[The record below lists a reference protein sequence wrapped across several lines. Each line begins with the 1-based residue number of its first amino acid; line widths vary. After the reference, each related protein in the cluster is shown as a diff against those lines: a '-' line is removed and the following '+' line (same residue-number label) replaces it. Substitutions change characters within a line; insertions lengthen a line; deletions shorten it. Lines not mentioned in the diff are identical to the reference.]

1 MNAERLLLHYERI
14 ADTPDAIARLR
25 RFILDLAVRG
35 KLVPQDASDEPAS
48 DLLKRIA
55 KEKARL
61 AKAGDIRKPP
71 TLEPIT
77 DAEALY
83 VLPRTWAWVRVG
95 DIFDYDAGTKRDPKE
110 LDQSRWLLELEDI
123 EKDTS
128 RIIERL
134 RVSDRDSQSTKSEF
148 EPGDILYGKLRPY
161 LNKVVVADEP
171 GYSTT
176 EIVAIRPLLRLCPE
190 YCALAFRRPDFVAYV
205 ERLGRG
211 TKMPRLRTPDAIV
224 APFPL
229 PPLAEQRRIV
239 AKVDQLMGLCDR
251 LEAARAGREAVRDRL
266 TAASLARLNAPNPE
280 TFEADAR
287 FALDALPALTTRPDQ
302 IKRLRQTILNLAV
315 RGKLV
320 PQDAGDE
327 PASELLK
334 RIAKEI
340 AAYGKANRIGQ
351 AQADPISD
359 DDLAFAAPSSWEWAR
374 LSALFKVITDGDHQ
388 PPPKADKGVAFLTIG
403 NVTTGRLDFTG
414 CRLVPEAYFKSLAP
428 YRTPAK
434 GDILYTVVGA
444 TYGRP
449 ALVETDRAFC
459 VQRHIAILKPVE
471 AMSVRFLMA
480 LLASP
485 LVYDQATRS
494 TTGTAQPTIALRP
507 LRNFLAP
514 IPPLAEQYRIV
525 AKVDVLMALCDRL
538 EASLTANAATRRR
551 LLDALL
557 AEALAPAGERE
568 LEAAE

>member
-1 MNAERLLLHYERI
+1 
-14 ADTPDAIARLR
+14 
-25 RFILDLAVRG
+25 
-35 KLVPQDASDEPAS
+35 
-48 DLLKRIA
+48 LK
-55 KEKARL
+55 
-61 AKAGDIRKPP
+61 
-71 TLEPIT
+71 
-77 DAEALY
+77 
-83 VLPRTWAWVRVG
+83 
-95 DIFDYDAGTKRDPKE
+95 
-110 LDQSRWLLELEDI
+110 
-123 EKDTS
+123 
-128 RIIERL
+128 
-134 RVSDRDSQSTKSEF
+134 
-148 EPGDILYGKLRPY
+148 
-161 LNKVVVADEP
+161 
-171 GYSTT
+171 
-176 EIVAIRPLLRLCPE
+176 
-190 YCALAFRRPDFVAYV
+190 RPDFLAYV
-205 ERLGRG
+205 NSKSYGM
-211 TKMPRLRTPDAIV
+211 KMPRLGTDDGRLSA
-224 APFPL
+224 FPL
-229 PPLAEQRRIV
+229 APEAEQHRIV
-239 AKVDQLMGLCDR
+239 AKVDELMGLCDR
-251 LEAARAGREAVRDRL
+251 LAAARAGREAMRDRL
-266 TAASLARLNAPNPE
+266 AAASLARLNAPDAQ
-280 TFEADAR
+280 TFQADAR

-302 IKRLRQTILNLAV
+302 IKALRQTILNLAV